1 MVEAAHREQIS
12 PHHDHLR
19 PILDGENGVRRGP
32 EHFAHGEQ
40 RHDIAFG
47 PYSDHQATDNG
58 KRQRHLKSKCGALPS
73 AGLNL
78 DMAPQLLDLLPH
90 HIHSHSA
97 AGDVGNPRRRGE
109 TGFKYE
115 MKGFVLRKMLR
126 IADQSLLHGL
136 GQDALRVQ
144 PPSVVGYLDD
154 DVARLVTR
162 AQANAGQGFFARRRV
177 PIPWAFPSCGTN
189 RALALPRAETTG
201 RWAPGAWTWKS
212 SAVRR

>member
-1 MVEAAHREQIS
+1 
-12 PHHDHLR
+12 
-19 PILDGENGVRRGP
+19 
-32 EHFAHGEQ
+32 
-40 RHDIAFG
+40 
-47 PYSDHQATDNG
+47 
-58 KRQRHLKSKCGALPS
+58 
-73 AGLNL
+73 
-78 DMAPQLLDLLPH
+78 LLPH

-115 MKGFVLRKMLR
+115 MKGFVLRKMHR

-162 AQANAGQGFFARRRV
+162 AQANAGQGFLPAAARPSGSSTPWSRELRTMCMRGSASSSTMV
-177 PIPWAFPSCGTN
+177 RSISVSSPPISNSVGFPILRDKSRTC
-189 RALALPRAETTG
+189 LATR
-201 RWAPGAWTWKS
+201 
-212 SAVRR
+212 